1 MTIRLFILFLGV
13 NRCSYSLYFY
23 FFNSIYRRGKLTME
37 TSQLS
42 DNSVI
47 ETAPA
52 KDKMPLVSPL
62 ELAYRLA
69 YLLLNHRDNNAKKL
83 FFQVTRKS
91 LEKLAKESN
100 AIHTTITDDII
111 KDKAP
116 ISEAYIDCVRYE
128 LEKLGFLLIKADKK
142 YLLCA
147 ASTLSRVS
155 SLTKDYEQFNTI
167 NTLQIKQKVHE
178 GLKPTDDQKKQSKA
192 KDKNKVTEDK
202 QLILEDIW
210 SVLLQ
215 RAGQSLTPEKITLT
229 HKKLTKCCTY
239 QLHQN
244 GLASY
249 LYSIAQYCQSKQ
261 LPRLDYLV
269 VKEGTGFPEGIL
281 ATDIEAIKDFHDQLE
296 QVITFVKESDNSFP
310 SKPLDLK
317 FEKKPKAKKST
328 DKKTDHS
335 PL

>member
-1 MTIRLFILFLGV
+1 
-13 NRCSYSLYFY
+13 
-23 FFNSIYRRGKLTME
+23 ME
-37 TSQLS
+37 ASQLS
-42 DNSVI
+42 DSSVN

-52 KDKMPLVSPL
+52 KDKMLLVSPL

-69 YLLLNHRDNNAKKL
+69 YLLLNHRGNNAEKL
-83 FFQVTRKS
+83 FFQVTRKG
-91 LEKLAKESN
+91 LEKLAKDSG
-100 AIHTTITDDII
+100 AIPTTITDDVIR
-111 KDKAP
+111 DKAP

-128 LEKLGFLLIKADKK
+128 LEKLGFLLIQADKR

-155 SLTKDYEQFNTI
+155 HLTKDYEQFNTI
-167 NTLQIKQKVHE
+167 KTLQIKQKVHE
-178 GLKPTDDQKKQSKA
+178 GLKSENEQPAQCKTKPKK
-192 KDKNKVTEDK
+192 DVTEDK

-210 SVLLQ
+210 SVLLKQ
-215 RAGQSLTPEKITLT
+215 AEKSLPSKVITLT
-229 HKKLTKCCTY
+229 HKKLTECCQY

-269 VKEGTGFPEGIL
+269 VKEGTGFPDGVV
-281 ATDIEAIKDFHDQLE
+281 ATDIDAVMDFHAQLE
-296 QVITFVKESDNSFP
+296 EIVSCIKKAEGCFQTQ
-310 SKPLDLK
+310 PLDLK
-317 FEKKPKAKKST
+317 FKKKPRAKKAS
-328 DKKTDHS
+328 DKQADYS